1 MKQLQVPIG
10 ISNRHIHL
18 SKEDL
23 EKLFGIGYE
32 LTNIKDLVQTGEFAA
47 EETVTVKG
55 PKGSLE
61 KVRILGPVRSA
72 SQVEI
77 SRTDGFKLGVDAP
90 VRQSGQVNGT
100 PGCILVGPK
109 GEVELKEGV
118 IVADRHI
125 HMSPEDAKVFNVKDG
140 DRVSVHVDGIRE
152 LTFHNV
158 LVRVKPS
165 FVLEFHIDT
174 DEANA
179 CFVKNNDMVTVLNN
193 VASLKDL
200 INY

>member
-18 SKEDL
+18 SQEDL
-23 EKLFGIGYE
+23 KKLFGDGHE
-32 LTNIKDLVQTGEFAA
+32 LTNIKNLVQVGEFAA

-55 PKGSLE
+55 PKGNLE
-61 KVRILGPVRSA
+61 KVRILGPTRA
-72 SQVEI
+72 ATQVEI
-77 SRTDGFKLGVDAP
+77 SKTDSFKLGVDTP
-90 VRQSGQVNGT
+90 VRQSGQVDGT

-109 GEVELKEGV
+109 GEVEIKEGV
-118 IVADRHI
+118 IIADRHI
-125 HMSPEDAKVFNVKDG
+125 HMSPEDAQVFNVKDS
-140 DRVSVHVDGIRE
+140 DRVSVHIDGARE

-158 LVRVKPS
+158 LVRVKSS

-179 CFVKNNDMVTVLNN
+179 CLVKNNDMATVI
-193 VASLKDL
+193 SIDS
-200 INY
+200 

>member
-1 MKQLQVPIG
+1 MEKLQVPIG
-10 ISNRHIHL
+10 ISNRHIHI
-18 SKEDL
+18 SREDL
-23 EKLFGIGYE
+23 EKLFGEGCE
-32 LTNIKDLVQTGEFAA
+32 LTNIKNLVQTGEFAA

-55 PKGSLE
+55 SKGSLE
-61 KVRILGPVRSA
+61 KVRILGPVRPA
-72 SQVEI
+72 SQIEI
-77 SRTDGFKLGVDAP
+77 SKTDSFKLGIDAP

-100 PGCILVGPK
+100 PGCILIGPK

-118 IVADRHI
+118 IIADRHI

-140 DRVSVHVDGIRE
+140 DRVSVHIDGVRE

-158 LVRVKPS
+158 LVRVKSS

-179 CFVKNNDMVTVLNN
+179 CLVKNNDMAAVL
-193 VASLKDL
+193 
-200 INY
+200 

>member
-1 MKQLQVPIG
+1 MNQLQVPIG

-23 EKLFGIGYE
+23 EKLFGEGYE

-47 EETVTVKG
+47 DETVTVKG
-55 PKGSLE
+55 PKGSIE
-61 KVRILGPVRSA
+61 KVRILGPVRPA

-77 SRTDGFKLGVDAP
+77 SRTDGFKLGINAP
-90 VRQSGQVNGT
+90 VRQSGQVEGT
-100 PGCILVGPK
+100 PGCILVGPQ

-118 IVADRHI
+118 IVADHHI
-125 HMSPEDAKVFNVKDG
+125 HMSPKDAEVFDVKDG
-140 DRVSVHVDGIRE
+140 DRVSVHVDGIRA

-179 CFVKNNDMVTVLNN
+179 CLVNNNDMVTVI
-193 VASLKDL
+193 KKCC
-200 INY
+200 

>member
-18 SKEDL
+18 SQEDL
-23 EKLFGIGYE
+23 EKLFGKGHE
-32 LTNIKDLVQTGEFAA
+32 LTNIKNLIQTGEFATG
-47 EETVTVKG
+47 ETVTVKG

-72 SQVEI
+72 TQVEI
-77 SRTDGFKLGVDAP
+77 SKTDSFKLGVDAP
-90 VRQSGQVNGT
+90 VRQSGQVDGT
-100 PGCILVGPK
+100 PGCTLVGPK
-109 GEVELKEGV
+109 GEAEIKEG
-118 IVADRHI
+118 IIIADRHI
-125 HMSPEDAKVFNVKDG
+125 HMSPEDAKVFDVKDG
-140 DRVSVHVDGIRE
+140 DRVSVHIDGARE

-158 LVRVKPS
+158 LVRVKSS

-179 CFVKNNDMVTVLNN
+179 CLVKNNDLVTVL
-193 VASLKDL
+193 K
-200 INY
+200 